1 VPTWG
6 APSGHKGDL
15 VLPLGYFTYSHK
27 GARAP
32 ACVRACITFLQRCL
46 RSRGR
51 VHGSAALR
59 SELRVLRRKR
69 RHLCGEARQ
78 RRRKLRIRR
87 CKLCIL
93 RRQCSDLSGAPA
105 SCTPGLV
112 SRRGTLSHT
121 WHGARCNVCAA
132 RSVLHG
138 RFGADRMAIG
148 ARCLLLRQL
157 RLELGQASRLG
168 EQRSG
173 RLGSCARE

>member
-1 VPTWG
+1 MPTWG

-27 GARAP
+27 EARAP

-69 RHLCGEARQ
+69 RHLRGEARH
-78 RRRKLRIRR
+78 RRRQLRIRR
-87 CKLCIL
+87 RKLCIL
-93 RRQCSDLSGAPA
+93 RRQCADLSGAPA
-105 SCTPGLV
+105 SCISGLV
-112 SRRGTLSHT
+112 SRLSAK
-121 WHGARCNVCAA
+121 WYVARCNVCAA

-138 RFGADRMAIG
+138 RRGADRMAIG